1 MSGPGEL
8 PGLIP
13 VDAGKRTDPVWFSG
27 ANEPRLCT
35 EGVLSGENAGGVD
48 FSQVGD
54 SQGGG
59 DSMDGWDL
67 QSLAKQE
74 YLSTDC

>member
-1 MSGPGEL
+1 M
-8 PGLIP
+8 
-13 VDAGKRTDPVWFSG
+13 DAGKGAGKSTDPVWLSG

-35 EGVLSGENAGGVD
+35 GVSSQENTSRVD

-54 SQGGG
+54 SPGGAVW
-59 DSMDGWDL
+59 DSTDGWDL